1 MDTQS
6 KFCLTTDHLYQ
17 FHRDGFTAVHGFASA
32 TDIDQTRELLMSLF
46 ERFAEPRQR
55 VLGGCLQ
62 LDRRLVRAQCFK
74 KIRGIAQ
81 QLLGPEARFRYDQV
95 FFKHPYSNW
104 ATQWHQD
111 DAFAHNPGNP
121 TLKATFWLPLQ
132 DVTLESGCL
141 QFIPGSHKAKLL
153 PHYPITQGILSP
165 LVTDCVDTARAVP
178 CPITAGDIT
187 IHHGRT
193 LHYAGPN
200 TTDSP
205 RMAWAVEFTAGGS
218 SPGAQLMRVI
228 APMRQL
234 AFGWPS
240 KPTLATRWVT

>member
-6 KFCLTTDHLYQ
+6 KFCLTTDLFHQ
-17 FHRDGFTAVHGFASA
+17 FYRDGFTAVHEFASV
-32 TDIDQTRELLMSLF
+32 TDIDQTRELLMSLLK
-46 ERFAEPRQR
+46 RFAEPQQR

-62 LDRRLVRAQCFK
+62 LERRLVLAQCFT

-95 FFKHPYSNW
+95 FVKHPHSNW
-104 ATQWHQD
+104 PTQWHQD
-111 DAFAHNPGNP
+111 DAFAYKPGDS

-132 DVTLESGCL
+132 HVTLESGCL
-141 QFIPGSHKAKLL
+141 QFIPGSHKAELL
-153 PHYPITQGILSP
+153 PHYPLSEGVLSP
-165 LVTDCVDTARAVP
+165 LVTDCVDITQAVP
-178 CPITAGDIT
+178 CPIAAGDLT

-200 TTDSP
+200 ITDSP

-218 SPGAQLMRVI
+218 SPGAQLMRLI

-234 AFGWPS
+234 PFGWPS
-240 KPTLATRWVT
+240 KPALAIRRVP